1 MKMDKTKLPEMMAT
15 CREQAGH
22 LRRLAVLAKQCE
34 SGEIGMSST
43 CLVHA
48 AVVIESLCSAGEKA
62 LEGIARLDRSET
74 QLIGE
79 RDDAEEALGDM
90 YDAVMGRKP
99 EWSNMFSFSDAI
111 EEVATRIHQLEGA
124 GNAEET
130 ETTD

>member
-1 MKMDKTKLPEMMAT
+1 MIMDKTKLPEMMMT

-34 SGEIGMSST
+34 SGEIGLSST
-43 CLVHA
+43 ALVHA
-48 AVVIESLCSAGEKA
+48 AVVIESLCNAGEKA
-62 LEGIARLDRSET
+62 LAGIARLDRSET

-79 RDDAEEALGDM
+79 RDDAEEALSDM

-111 EEVATRIHQLEGA
+111 EEVAMRIQQLEGIGYA
-124 GNAEET
+124 KT

>member
-1 MKMDKTKLPEMMAT
+1 MHMDKTKLPEMMAT

-22 LRRLAVLAKQCE
+22 LRRLAALAKQCE
-34 SGEIGMSST
+34 SGEIGMPST
-43 CLVHA
+43 ALVHA
-48 AVVIESLCSAGEKA
+48 AVVIESLCGAGEKA

-74 QLIGE
+74 QLIQE
-79 RDDAEEALGDM
+79 RDDAEEALSDM

-111 EEVATRIHQLEGA
+111 EEVAMRIHQLEGA
-124 GNAEET
+124 GYAKET

>member
-43 CLVHA
+43 ALVHA
-48 AVVIESLCSAGEKA
+48 AVVIESLCNAGEKA

-74 QLIGE
+74 QLIQE
-79 RDDAEEALGDM
+79 RDDAEDALSDM

-111 EEVATRIHQLEGA
+111 EEVATRIHQLEGTGYA
-124 GNAEET
+124 KET
-130 ETTD
+130 ETTH

>member
-43 CLVHA
+43 ALVHA
-48 AVVIESLCSAGEKA
+48 AVVIESLCNAGEKA

-79 RDDAEEALGDM
+79 RDQVINALDEMYEAVLGQP
-90 YDAVMGRKP
+90 P
-99 EWSNMFSFSDAI
+99 EWSSAYGFNNAI
-111 EEVATRIHQLEGA
+111 DDVATRIHQLEGA